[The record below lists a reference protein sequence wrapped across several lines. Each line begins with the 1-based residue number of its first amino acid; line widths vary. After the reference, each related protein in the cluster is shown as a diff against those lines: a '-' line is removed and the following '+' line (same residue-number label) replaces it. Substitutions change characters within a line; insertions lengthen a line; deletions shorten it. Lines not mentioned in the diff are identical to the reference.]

1 MRSEDEEK
9 TQHNQPLP
17 KTSGIDAYKHGKKRG
32 IRGGNDRED
41 GVNDPE
47 DCAQSQTDPKNRT
60 VDTSLF
66 VDLFLHLLLLDL
78 RPFS

>member
-9 TQHNQPLP
+9 TQHNQTLP
-17 KTSGIDAYKHGKKRG
+17 KTSGIDAYKSGKKRG
-32 IRGGNDRED
+32 IRGGNDREN

-47 DCAQSQTDPKNRT
+47 DCAQYQADPKYRNGEA
-60 VDTSLF
+60 SLF
-66 VDLFLHLLLLDL
+66 VDLFLHPLLLDL